1 MRHPR
6 QRSLNNIVFIHEAVL
21 LCLLVLAG
29 LIGGGSAYFW
39 HSSAAQSLRIHT
51 LLSLAEQIRGEI
63 YAQTQEAFRVRIL
76 EDEDAWAVYTAY
88 SESIDDHFNALRR
101 RSNSEGEDQAIQGM
115 QRAYRELQRD
125 MNRVA
130 HDPYRVDSQAQ
141 VMILNPGQAARM
153 IGRFEQH
160 HGRFKALL
168 GDEQHQ
174 LDKILYNWSRFAR
187 LFIPLLVGLA
197 ILLVFFTRRAVYR
210 EFISPMSSVIEGAQT
225 LSQGSLEYR
234 IPEAGVREISSLARV
249 LNGMAADL
257 KQSQAAL
264 LESERQAALGALVP
278 VVAHNIRNPLASI
291 RATAQL
297 IDANDRPAE
306 LLETRRTIIST
317 IDRLGRWVNALVS
330 YLHPLRPRL
339 RPVPA
344 SVLLEASLD
353 VVSEKLRARDLR
365 VRRAHWQHDR
375 ELQADPDLMEQALYA
390 LIQNAVDASPAGGEL
405 VIAMTPR
412 EDCLEMHIIDQ
423 GPGLPFKPVAGKLQP
438 GPSTKSY
445 GTGLGIPIAFRIC
458 QAHGWNIVF
467 ADVPQ
472 GAEVIIA
479 APLRAVPAPGGRA
492 GGAGGAENAAAE
504 GVV

>member
-6 QRSLNNIVFIHEAVL
+6 QRSLNNIVFMHEAVL
-21 LCLLVLAG
+21 LCLVVLAG

-76 EDEDAWAVYTAY
+76 EDADAWAVYTAY
-88 SESIDDHFNALRR
+88 SGSIDDHFNALRR

-125 MNRVA
+125 MNRIS

-141 VMILNPGQAARM
+141 VMILNPRQAERM
-153 IGRFEQH
+153 IGRFERQ
-160 HGRFKALL
+160 HGRFKSVL
-168 GDEQHQ
+168 GDKQHQ

-187 LFIPLLVGLA
+187 VFIPLLVCLA
-197 ILLVFFTRRAVYR
+197 ILLVFFTRRVVHR
-210 EFISPMSSVIEGAQT
+210 EFISPMSSVIGGAQT
-225 LSQGSLEYR
+225 LSQGRLEYS
-234 IPEAGVREISSLARV
+234 IPEVGVREISSLARI
-249 LNGMAADL
+249 LNGMAAEL
-257 KQSQAAL
+257 KKSQAAL

-297 IDANDRPAE
+297 IDANDKPAE
-306 LLETRRTIIST
+306 LLEASRTIIST

-339 RPVPA
+339 RPVLA
-344 SVLLEASLD
+344 SVLLEESLD
-353 VVSEKLRARDLR
+353 VVSEKLRARSLR
-365 VRRAHWQHDR
+365 VCRVHWEHDR
-375 ELQADPDLMEQALYA
+375 ELLADPDLMEQALYA

-405 VIAMTPR
+405 VISMTPR
-412 EDCLEMHIIDQ
+412 QDYLELHIIDQ
-423 GPGLPFKPVAGKLQP
+423 GPGLPFKPTAGKLQP

-458 QAHGWNIVF
+458 QAHGWNLVF

-479 APLRAVPAPGGRA
+479 APLTRIPAPGD
-492 GGAGGAENAAAE
+492 EDAAAE
-504 GVV
+504 DAV